1 MTANMKGILNSI
13 PSHGKSANDYK
24 LEAKMKKAV
33 SVILSFII
41 VVSFTVPCFAQSG
54 EKLNYLLL
62 GDSIAKGSGILNSD
76 EACFGRIVAD
86 TNGYSYVN
94 RGIDGFT
101 TADLDSYLDRRE
113 VIADVEN
120 ADIISISIGGN
131 DFLTKNVLNPLMTA
145 ITMTFGNS
153 DMCRRTADK
162 SYPLFCSVI
171 EKIKSINPDAVIL
184 VQTIYNPKY
193 PVLRYALN
201 KIVQVLNENYTKY
214 LEENPDSFVLV
225 DVYKALENES
235 FYTAL
240 DTIHP
245 NAKGNVLIARE
256 ILKTLVS
263 LGLGT
268 QTEPVVNHQGVSEI
282 AIPVYW
288 IFKLLAR

>member
-1 MTANMKGILNSI
+1 
-13 PSHGKSANDYK
+13 
-24 LEAKMKKAV
+24 MKKAISV
-33 SVILSFII
+33 FLSVII
-41 VVSFTVPCFAQSG
+41 VISFTIPCFAQES
-54 EKLNYLLL
+54 EKPTYLLL

-86 TNGYSYVN
+86 TNGYDYIN
-94 RGIDGFT
+94 RGIDGYT
-101 TADLDSYLDRRE
+101 TADLDSLLDRQD
-113 VIADVEN
+113 VISDVRK

-131 DFLTKNVLNPLMTA
+131 DFLTKNVLNPLLTA
-145 ITMTFGNS
+145 ITLTFGNS
-153 DMCRRTADK
+153 DLCRRTADR

-171 EKIKSINPDAVIL
+171 EKIKEANPDAVIL

-193 PVLRYALN
+193 PVFRYALN
-201 KIVQVLNENYTKY
+201 KAVQILNENYTKY
-214 LEENPDSFVLV
+214 LEENPDAFVLV

-268 QTEPVVNHQGVSEI
+268 ETEPVVYHQGVSEI
-282 AIPVYW
+282 ALPVYW
-288 IFKLLAR
+288 IYKLLIR